1 MLNPICSNK
10 LLPHDHWI
18 DFFDLFSGDCYQ
30 QHISIKN
37 ISLEFGDKSLINYSP
52 LIAISYVQD
61 PKGDWAKP
69 TLGERLII
77 TVNQSDL
84 LYTHTIYSP
93 TEVSIKQRSNG
104 EIMAVWIR
112 DAAGTKTSI
121 RLKSSDLSFYP
132 PINHR
137 VMQIAA

>member
-18 DFFDLFSGDCYQ
+18 DFFDRFSGDRHQ

-52 LIAISYVQD
+52 SIAITYVQD
-61 PKGDWAKP
+61 PKGD
-69 TLGERLII
+69 RLLI

-93 TEVSIKQRSNG
+93 TEVSIKHRPNS

-121 RLKSSDLSFYP
+121 RLQASDLPFP
-132 PINHR
+132 AAINHPIP
-137 VMQIAA
+137 MQIAA